1 MQPKSI
7 ILFFYGYILFFRRHQ
22 AKIVQKDLFELDSKD
37 LIDFDIIIDAF
48 GEWENLSLH
57 KKHIEW
63 LSKILQG
70 SKVKLFVVGGAGS
83 LYMDENYTT
92 RLMDMPDFPKEYLD
106 IAKANAEVLE
116 FLRNEKGFK
125 WVYVSTSAI
134 FHQIFQKPIIIK
146 S

>member
-1 MQPKSI
+1 MNEFLP
-7 ILFFYGYILFFRRHQ
+7 Q
-22 AKIVQKDLFELDSKD
+22 AKIAQKDLFELDFKD

-48 GEWENLSLH
+48 GEWEKLSLH
-57 KKHIEW
+57 KKHIEC

-70 SKVKLFVVGGAGS
+70 SKAKLFVIWGIGS
-83 LYMDENYTT
+83 LYMDENHTT
-92 RLMDMPDFPKEYLD
+92 RLMDIPDFPKEYLD
-106 IAKANAEVLE
+106 IAKQVQKYWK

-134 FHQIFQKPIIIK
+134 FHQNFQKAIIIK